1 MDMYIYCVQA
11 LRPTHE
17 VHTSDCKGIC
27 TRAIQNI
34 YLKVSIPTYT
44 YTYVYKVYVCKQMHI
59 GILNVNCIFF
69 GLFTFLWSN
78 LFFVFS
84 TLGLVSFYI
93 SATESKILQVRVP
106 VGKSCH

>member
-1 MDMYIYCVQA
+1 MYTKCM
-11 LRPTHE
+11 
-17 VHTSDCKGIC
+17 
-27 TRAIQNI
+27 
-34 YLKVSIPTYT
+34 
-44 YTYVYKVYVCKQMHI
+44 YVNKCLYN
-59 GILNVNCIFF
+59 ILNVNCIFF

-78 LFFVFS
+78 LFVVFS